1 MTFVLLCCFVVC
13 SRRAAGFPERH
24 LRPCLLRPPE
34 HRGRHRYGQERRGV
48 HQADARLVRG
58 EGGGTRVRGPTMPRQ
73 GANTARMPAAPSA
86 GPSSGVTGGGQAFSK
101 NRANKRFGK
110 SIRSGHRRA
119 NRFVSSAAVG
129 ETPSKDLGS
138 AWRAAHA
145 AVRAAT
151 APPSWRQAPDQLCS
165 ESTAEAS
172 GAGGWAP
179 ATHRPVISR

>member
-110 SIRSGHRRA
+110 SIRSRSPPRKSLRLLPPLAKRHPRILAQLGAPRPPRCGPRRRRHPGA
-119 NRFVSSAAVG
+119 RLRTNYAPSLLPKPAELAAG
-129 ETPSKDLGS
+129 
-138 AWRAAHA
+138 
-145 AVRAAT
+145 
-151 APPSWRQAPDQLCS
+151 
-165 ESTAEAS
+165 
-172 GAGGWAP
+172 
-179 ATHRPVISR
+179 RPRHTDRL

>member
-1 MTFVLLCCFVVC
+1 MTFVLLCCFVIC

-58 EGGGTRVRGPTMPRQ
+58 EGGGTRMRGPTMPRQ

-110 SIRSGHRRA
+110 SINRPRRA
-119 NRFVSSAAVG
+119 NRFGFCRRWRNAIQGLILAQ
-129 ETPSKDLGS
+129 LGAPRPPRCGPRRRRHLPRS
-138 AWRAAHA
+138 N
-145 AVRAAT
+145 AT
-151 APPSWRQAPDQLCS
+151 LGTRCS
-165 ESTAEAS
+165 CYK
-172 GAGGWAP
+172 
-179 ATHRPVISR
+179 

>member
-119 NRFVSSAAVG
+119 NRFGFCRRWRNAIQGSWLSLARRARRGAGRDGAAILA
-129 ETPSKDLGS
+129 PGS
-138 AWRAAHA
+138 GPTMLR
-145 AVRAAT
+145 VYCRSQR
-151 APPSWRQAPDQLCS
+151 SWRL
-165 ESTAEAS
+165 
-172 GAGGWAP
+172 GARDTPTGYK
-179 ATHRPVISR
+179 

>member
-129 ETPSKDLGS
+129 ETPRILAQLGAPRPPRCGPRRRRHPGARLRTNYAPS
-138 AWRAAHA
+138 LLPKPAELAA
-145 AVRAAT
+145 
-151 APPSWRQAPDQLCS
+151 
-165 ESTAEAS
+165 
-172 GAGGWAP
+172 G
-179 ATHRPVISR
+179 RPRHTDRL